1 MNRLYLAILALILIT
16 ISSCDEPD
24 VAKVKVVPRPYSF
37 WVSDG
42 EFEINP
48 QTRILT
54 QTGKEEVLHV
64 AQYLAEKINTASRIP
79 LQITDIDQVESIRK
93 DIIISTLNADT
104 AWGIDE
110 YRLDVDRGKV
120 IIHAREPSG
129 LFYGVQSLL
138 QLLPPEIESK
148 EVIEDMA
155 LTIPAIYFKDS
166 PRFSWR
172 GMHLDVGRHF
182 FPKEFI
188 MRYLDLMA
196 MYKMNVFHWHLVED
210 QGWRLEIKK
219 YPKLTEIGAWRNEP
233 DGEVYGGYYTQDDVR
248 EIVAHAEK
256 LHIKIVPE
264 IEMPGHCMASLAAY
278 PELSCSGGP
287 FEVPSIWGVKKD
299 VYCAGNEKTFEFL
312 TDVLDEVMELFP
324 GEYIHIGGDEVPKDR
339 WKACQK
345 CQRRIKDEGL
355 ADENELQSYFIKRIE
370 QYLNEHGR
378 KLIGWDEILEGG
390 LAPRATVMSWRGM
403 EGGIEAAQLGHDVVM
418 TPTSHCYFDYYQS
431 DPATEPQAIGGYT
444 PLKKVYEFE
453 PVPPEL
459 NKQEATHILGAQGN
473 LWTEYISTPEHAE
486 YMAVPRMIALAEV
499 CWSRD
504 DKIAWD
510 YFMKRMENQWPR
522 LDILGVN
529 YSPAVF
535 RVKIIPE
542 FNDTI
547 NAIEVT
553 LKSDLPEPEI
563 RYTLDGTDPEI
574 SSALYEEPL
583 QINST
588 TTIKAGVFK
597 DGKLN
602 RLPSE
607 KTIRVHKATG
617 KEVTYEFPFSDR
629 YNGGGK
635 YGLVDGLTGTVY
647 HNDGFWQGFQGDD
660 MEVILDLG
668 KLQNI
673 SSISVSFLQKMPTWI
688 FMPRYVRFWKSEDG
702 VEFEELALIENT
714 VPPEEKEAVIR
725 EFKKSFPELGTRYI
739 KVQAKNIGVCPEWHS
754 GAGQPSWIFADEISV
769 N

>member
-1 MNRLYLAILALILIT
+1 MNRLYVAIMALMLIT
-16 ISSCDEPD
+16 MSSCDEPD
-24 VAKVKVVPRPYSF
+24 VANVKVVPRPYSF

-42 EFEINP
+42 EFEIN
-48 QTRILT
+48 QLTRILT
-54 QTGKEEVLHV
+54 QTEKEEVLQV
-64 AQYLAEKINTASRIP
+64 AQYLAEKINTACGMP

-104 AWGIDE
+104 AWGKDE
-110 YRLDVDRGKV
+110 YRLGVDRGKV
-120 IIHAREPSG
+120 IIHARKPSG

-138 QLLPPEIESK
+138 QILPPEIESK
-148 EVIEDMA
+148 EVIED
-155 LTIPAIYFKDS
+155 LTLSIPATTIKDT

-188 MRYLDLMA
+188 MKYLDLMA

-210 QGWRLEIKK
+210 QGWRLEIRK
-219 YPKLTEIGAWRNEP
+219 YPRLTEVAAWRNEP
-233 DGEVYGGYYTQDDVR
+233 DGEVYGGYYSQDDVR
-248 EIVAHAEK
+248 EIVAYAEK
-256 LHIKIVPE
+256 LHISIVPE

-299 VYCAGNEKTFEFL
+299 VYCAGNEKTFKFL
-312 TDVLDEVMELFP
+312 TGVLDEVMELFP

-339 WKACQK
+339 WKACTK
-345 CQRRIKDEGL
+345 CQQRIEDEGL

-370 QYLNEHGR
+370 QYLNDHGR

-403 EGGIEAAQLGHDVVM
+403 EGGIEAAQMGHDVVM

-444 PLKKVYEFE
+444 PLKKVYEFD

-459 NKQEATHILGAQGN
+459 NKQEANHILGAQGN

-499 CWSRD
+499 CWTRD
-504 DKIAWD
+504 DKIGWD
-510 YFMKRMENQWPR
+510 YFMRRMENQWPR
-522 LDILGVN
+522 LDIIGVN

-535 RVKIIPE
+535 RVNIIPE
-542 FNDTI
+542 FNDTVK
-547 NAIEVT
+547 AIIVK
-553 LKSDLPEPEI
+553 LKSYLPEPEI
-563 RYTLDGTDPEI
+563 RYTLDGSDPEVT
-574 SSALYEEPL
+574 SALFEKPI

-588 TTIKAGVFK
+588 TTIKAGVFE
-597 DGKLN
+597 DGKLK

-607 KTIRVHKATG
+607 KTIHVHQATG

-629 YNGGGK
+629 YTGGGR
-635 YGLVDGLTGTVY
+635 YGLVDGLSGTVY
-647 HNDGFWQGFQGDD
+647 HNDGFWQGFHGDD
-660 MEVILDLG
+660 MEVIIDLG
-668 KLQNI
+668 KKKGI

-688 FMPRYVRFWKSEDG
+688 FMPEFVQFLISEDG
-702 VEFEELALIENT
+702 KEFRELALVENT
-714 VPPEEKEAVIR
+714 IPPEEKEAIIR
-725 EFKKSFPELGTRYI
+725 EFKKSFPELETRYI
-739 KVQAKNIGVCPEWHS
+739 KVLAKNKGVCPDWHS
-754 GAGQPSWIFADEISV
+754 GAGQPAWIFADEVSI